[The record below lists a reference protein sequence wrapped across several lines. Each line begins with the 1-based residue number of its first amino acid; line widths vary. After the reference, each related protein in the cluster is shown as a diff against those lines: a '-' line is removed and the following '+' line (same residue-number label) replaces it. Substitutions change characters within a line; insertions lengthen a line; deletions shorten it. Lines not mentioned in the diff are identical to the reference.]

1 MYTPGAWNRESVSKR
16 KKKQKFLCAEDDIDG
31 SEYGLM
37 QFTKEENLPLQ
48 QAQLLKYHSGT
59 I

>member
-1 MYTPGAWNRESVSKR
+1 MHGIERVFLRE